1 MFFSQV
7 LINSIVI
14 GTQVLLLAVPLYLI
28 YSVSKVYHLGLGA
41 TAAAVA
47 YALYFG
53 VSLNWP
59 LGISIFFAVLIA
71 VIVGMLAYLLLVP
84 FIKKRE
90 TTFGLLISFAFGLAI
105 ESLLAIMFGTGG
117 RFIMPEVLP
126 MFYLGKLYITVPGIF
141 TIVVGVVLAL
151 IILIV
156 VLYTPYGRALR
167 AIAENSIFSSSLAI
181 NASKICFAA
190 FIIASVL
197 AGFIGIMTGLNT
209 ALTPQIGF
217 NLIIMAFVALLI
229 GGNNLKATII
239 ATYLITL
246 IPELIISLSK
256 ASWHLSANWKMFL
269 VFIIAVILLLIRPQ
283 GLLSGKRR
291 IS

>member
-1 MFFSQV
+1 MFFSQI
-7 LINSIVI
+7 LLNSLVI

-53 VSLNWP
+53 VSSSWP
-59 LGISIFFAVLIA
+59 LGISIIFAVLIA
-71 VIVGMLAYLLLVP
+71 IIVGTLAYLLLAP

-117 RFIMPEVLP
+117 KFIMPKVLP
-126 MFYLGKLYITVPGIF
+126 MFYLGKLYITVPGEF
-141 TIVVGVVLAL
+141 TIVVGAVLAL

-181 NASKICFAA
+181 NSAKVCFAA
-190 FIIASVL
+190 FIIAGIL

-217 NLIIMAFVALLI
+217 NLIIMSFVALLI

-283 GLLSGKRR
+283 GLLSGKQRV
-291 IS
+291 S